1 MWLLLLV
8 AFLFNPSVS
17 IAQDSTVSASPS
29 ATSVTSELTA
39 TPSATTTPAIPT
51 PTPRLFD
58 QYRKDYLFQY
68 DQYQQDYLVY
78 VDKKRVYTKYG
89 TITTQKEKFS
99 AAINAINSRNK
110 AFKSYLLALR
120 VLLDDYKPANPTQ
133 TEKNQIDLN
142 KWESWFAE
150 QITVVPA
157 INNDDDLKKW
167 TEDFKEKYI
176 TIQTVIYTSLIQH
189 EINLRQLTLDEL
201 QTIATDIR
209 NNPAIRP
216 ESQQWISSLTVKSDL
231 ITTSFNAALNFT
243 RKNQSQTKF
252 SNFYPDAR
260 LELNKS
266 NNYLREISAD
276 LKLIV
281 TKFYSL

>member
-1 MWLLLLV
+1 MWFLLFLLILSGSSPIV
-8 AFLFNPSVS
+8 A
-17 IAQDSTVSASPS
+17 QESTISASPS
-29 ATSVTSELTA
+29 ANIVTPEITATASATA
-39 TPSATTTPAIPT
+39 TPIPPT

-58 QYRKDYLFQY
+58 QYKNDYLFQY

-99 AAINAINSRNK
+99 AAISAINSRNK

-120 VLLDDYKPANPTQ
+120 VLLDDYKSANPTQ
-133 TEKNQIDLN
+133 TEKNQIDLG
-142 KWESWFAE
+142 KWEAWFTE

-176 TIQTVIYTSLIQH
+176 VIQGVIYTSLVQH
-189 EINLRQLTLDEL
+189 EINLRQLTLDKL
-201 QTIATDIR
+201 QEIATDIR
-209 NNPAIRP
+209 NNPSIRP

-231 ITTSFNAALNFT
+231 ISTSFNSALTFT

-252 SNFYPDAR
+252 SNFYPDSK

-281 TKFYSL
+281 TKFYSQ